1 MIVLELLLRGMTAGA
16 VLTTAIAFL
25 RTSRRGAARWG
36 GVLFSIS
43 VAAFAM
49 NSGGPETQATGWLYG
64 LIWLFSAA
72 GTAYFWMFAVALFD
86 DRPMSPVLLAPPAVM
101 TLVGLVGAALPG
113 AASEGVWIVHNLLEV
128 VLVAHVVLVI
138 WKSWRG
144 DLVEARRSL
153 RVPFT
158 LVVAVYCVVLS
169 GMEIAWSLG
178 YRPAWGGF
186 VQAASLLALSLAG
199 AAAFLNARPEL
210 FEGPA
215 RPAPDA
221 VAAEAIPA
229 QDRPTLARLRTLMAG
244 DDIWRREGLT
254 VGQLAAEVGVPEHR
268 LRRLINGGLGFRNF
282 ADFLNARR
290 IEAARAV
297 LSDPAHA
304 RTPVSSLAFD
314 LGYASLGPFNRAFKE
329 ATGLTP
335 TAWRA
340 RALDASPGS

>member
-1 MIVLELLLRGMTAGA
+1 MTAGA

-25 RTSRRGAARWG
+25 RTSRRGAARWA
-36 GVLFSIS
+36 GVLFSVS

-49 NSGGPETQATGWLYG
+49 NSGGPETQAAGWLYG

-101 TLVGLVGAALPG
+101 TLVGLVGVVLPPP
-113 AASEGVWIVHNLLEV
+113 ASDGVWIVHNLLEV
-128 VLVAHVVLVI
+128 VLVAHVGLVI
-138 WKSWRG
+138 WGSWRG

-153 RVPFT
+153 RAPFS
-158 LVVAVYCVVLS
+158 LVVAAYCVVLS

-178 YRPAWGGF
+178 YRPTWGGF
-186 VQAASLLALSLAG
+186 VQAATLLALSLAG

-215 RPAPDA
+215 RPAPGTAVDA
-221 VAAEAIPA
+221 VPV
-229 QDRPTLARLRTLMAG
+229 QDRPTLERLKTLMTG
-244 DDIWRREGLT
+244 DEIWRREGLT
-254 VGQLAAEVGVPEHR
+254 VGQLAAEVGTPEHR
-268 LRRLINGGLGFRNF
+268 LRRLINGALGFRNF

-290 IEAARAV
+290 IEAARAA
-297 LSDPAHA
+297 LADPDKA
-304 RTPVSSLAFD
+304 RLPVSSIAFD
-314 LGYASLGPFNRAFKE
+314 LGYASLGPFNRAFKD

-340 RALDASPGS
+340 RVQAGSPKL